1 MMDAKG
7 LNFEPLIL
15 FLVKSYLKVLII
27 ILIYSE
33 VDTCF
38 TDYFTHS
45 NPSLKTFLS
54 KSNLAKWR
62 NLVKYSFSYEQK

>member
-1 MMDAKG
+1 
-7 LNFEPLIL
+7 LIL
-15 FLVKSYLKVLII
+15 FLVKSYLIVLII

-54 KSNLAKWR
+54 KSNLTK
-62 NLVKYSFSYEQK
+62 